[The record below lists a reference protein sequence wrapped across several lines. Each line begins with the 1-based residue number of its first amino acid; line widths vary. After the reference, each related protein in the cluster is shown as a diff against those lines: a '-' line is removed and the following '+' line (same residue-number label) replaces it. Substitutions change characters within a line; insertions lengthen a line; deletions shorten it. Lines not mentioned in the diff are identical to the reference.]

1 MAPDRLP
8 AVLRG
13 LTLALLALLVVFGLP
28 GSPTDDGALDVP
40 AELAVAP
47 NQVGADEWPSIL
59 RHAAEAPLRAVLTG
73 RPPPIR
79 LDPPRRVRAERV
91 SALRVHA
98 WEPVRLVLE
107 GPEGGLDTMELAARE
122 EVALL
127 LRPFSEGWR
136 TWRVRA
142 EREDGTSVEQAWS
155 ALVEPARSLR
165 ILAVS
170 GPPDPESR
178 LALRALEEAGEEV
191 EAWIHLGRDQWVG
204 RPGGALPTDAAA
216 YADVDAVL
224 LFPGIELTEAQARAL
239 AAAVRVHGKGLLMA
253 ATNGG
258 AAELAAVLEGLPGG
272 VWQGTASVP
281 AGELTWS
288 VPPEITPLP
297 DAALT
302 ARTVVAGVGG
312 AEGAAGAS
320 PGASPLRV
328 GPLGRGRVAALGLTD
343 SWRWRMEAG
352 AEDAHRAFWR
362 ETAAWLAGGFSE
374 DPLIEVLG
382 ADARAGDPVLVRRF
396 DVAAR
401 ADGAADP
408 AGEAPPTPELTIT
421 GPAHEQTLP
430 LTTIGNL
437 PAGTASL
444 GGFVPMEA
452 GPYTVESGGSG
463 PSTGAPPDPEGIP
476 GGQPPTGLA
485 VELPD
490 APTLDPA
497 GRLARIAV
505 QSPGGSVVVAGP
517 GAPTTGATP
526 TTADIPWRALLF
538 GLFAVLLPAEWA
550 RRRLS
555 ARP

>member
-1 MAPDRLP
+1 MGPDPLP
-8 AVLRG
+8 ALLRG

-28 GSPTDDGALDVP
+28 GSSTNEEALDVP
-40 AELAVAP
+40 AELALAP
-47 NQVGADEWPSIL
+47 NEIGADGWPTVL
-59 RHAAEAPLRAVLTG
+59 RHAAEAPVRAVVSG
-73 RPPPIR
+73 RPPPVL
-79 LDPPRRVRAERV
+79 LDPPRRVQAERV

-98 WEPVRLVLE
+98 WEPVHLVFE
-107 GPEGGLDTMELAARE
+107 GPEGGIDTMNLAARE

-142 EREDGTSVEQAWS
+142 ELDDGTSVEQAWS
-155 ALVEPARSLR
+155 VLVEPARSLR

-191 EAWIHLGRDQWVG
+191 EAWIHLGRDQWIG
-204 RPGGALPTDAAA
+204 RPGGALPTDPSA
-216 YADVDAVL
+216 YEDVDVVM

-239 AAAVRVHGKGLLMA
+239 ATAVRVHGKGLLMA
-253 ATNGG
+253 ATSGG
-258 AAELAAVLEGLPGG
+258 ATELGAVLEGLPGGG

-288 VPPEITPLP
+288 LPPEITPLP

-302 ARTVVAGVGG
+302 ARTLVAGTAGPSG
-312 AEGAAGAS
+312 PAGATDAA
-320 PGASPLRV
+320 GASPLRV

-352 AEDAHRAFWR
+352 AADAHRAFWR

-382 ADARAGDPVLVRRF
+382 ADPRVGEPVLVRRL
-396 DVAAR
+396 DVGPA
-401 ADGAADP
+401 GAAVNGDN
-408 AGEAPPTPELTIT
+408 APSPEIVIT
-421 GPAHEQTLP
+421 GPDHDQTLP
-430 LTTIGNL
+430 TTTIGSL
-437 PAGTASL
+437 PAGAASL
-444 GGFVPMEA
+444 GGFVPSEA
-452 GPYTVESGGSG
+452 GVFTVVPSGSAAR
-463 PSTGAPPDPEGIP
+463 PNGI
-476 GGQPPTGLA
+476 A
-485 VELPD
+485 IELSD

-505 QSPGGSVVVAGP
+505 QSPGGSVVVAAP
-517 GAPTTGATP
+517 GTPATTTP
-526 TTADIPWRALLF
+526 TTADLPWRALLF
-538 GLFAVLLPAEWA
+538 GLFTVLLPAEWA
-550 RRRLS
+550 RRRLG